1 MGEEEDEAGRGY
13 VWENIWFGE
22 VVPGMLV
29 EDDVEVPGVEWL
41 ALVLGVAEEAMR
53 RFGKGRMGRVAMSE
67 AGRGYSNRD

>member
-1 MGEEEDEAGRGY
+1 MGEEENEAGRGY

-29 EDDVEVPGVEWL
+29 EDDVEMPGIERS
-41 ALVLGVAEEAMR
+41 ALVLGVPVEAMR

-67 AGRGYSNRD
+67 AGRVYSNGD